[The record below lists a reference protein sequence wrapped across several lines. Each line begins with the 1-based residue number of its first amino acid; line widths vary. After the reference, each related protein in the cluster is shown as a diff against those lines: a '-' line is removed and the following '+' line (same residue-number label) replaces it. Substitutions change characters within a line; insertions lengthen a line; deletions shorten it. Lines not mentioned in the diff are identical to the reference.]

1 MTARVSKLLLK
12 NVLYN
17 SQISYEAYTSI
28 LTCPTLHVK
37 KKEITERNILKYRD
51 TKLQL
56 QYLK

>member
-37 KKEITERNILKYRD
+37 KRNNREKY
-51 TKLQL
+51 TKIQR
-56 QYLK
+56 Y